1 MGEDVEMMHL
11 VVSGMNTFCS
21 MVDLDGACGAYH
33 EDSPFVG
40 SYRVI
45 IFFTACMGGR
55 GSYCI
60 SFLMYLVRF
69 IL

>member
-1 MGEDVEMMHL
+1 MGMGVLEEEVVEMMHL
-11 VVSGMNTFCS
+11 VGMGMDTFWS
-21 MVDLDGACGAYH
+21 MVDLDSACRADN

-45 IFFTACMGGR
+45 IFFMAYMGGQ

-60 SFLMYLVRF
+60 SF
-69 IL
+69 